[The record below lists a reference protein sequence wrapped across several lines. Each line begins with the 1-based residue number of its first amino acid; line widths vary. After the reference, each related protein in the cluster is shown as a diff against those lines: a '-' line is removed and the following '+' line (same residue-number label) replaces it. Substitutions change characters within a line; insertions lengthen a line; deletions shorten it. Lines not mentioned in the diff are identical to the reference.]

1 MVINEAELVRM
12 KTHLAHINDPRRRW
26 GNLRH
31 KLVDMLVIALCGVII
46 GEDEFEVIEEWALER
61 EDWLRG
67 FLELPN
73 GIPDKD
79 TFRRLFERIEPQALL
94 RNLNAWL
101 NPVSEPGG
109 REVNVEGKT
118 MRGSG
123 KAGEHE
129 ALHIVSA
136 WVGEQDVVL
145 GQLATDEKSNE
156 ITAIPQ
162 VLELIDIRGDVVT
175 IDAMGCQT
183 AIAEQIRKRE
193 ADYILAVKENQPTLY
208 QDIRDY
214 FEYLEQGSGRHEPVE
229 HWNSSLE
236 KDHGRIERRSVSTVT
251 NLDWLEGK
259 KAWKDLAA
267 IIRYRTS
274 RTVGEET
281 AITDQYYISSTA
293 ASAETFGRL
302 IRGHWSIENRLHWSL
317 DVLFREDACQVRKGR
332 APENLNVLRK
342 IALARLR
349 ATVVEKKRSSIKRK
363 SFKAAIN
370 PQFLLSVLFG
380 K

>member
-1 MVINEAELVRM
+1 MVINEAELIRM
-12 KTHLAHINDPRRRW
+12 KTHLARIHDPRRKW

-31 KLVDMLVIALCGVII
+31 KLVDMLVIALCAVII
-46 GEDEFEVIEEWALER
+46 GEDEFEVMEEWAQAR
-61 EDWLRG
+61 EEWLRS

-79 TFRRLFERIEPQALL
+79 TFRRLFARIEPQGLL

-101 NPVSEPGG
+101 NPSMEPGG
-109 REVNVEGKT
+109 REVNMDGKT
-118 MRGSG
+118 VRGSG
-123 KAGEHE
+123 EQGGRE

-136 WVGEQDVVL
+136 WVGEQDLVL
-145 GQLATDEKSNE
+145 GQLATEEKSNE

-162 VLELIDIRGDVVT
+162 VLDMIDIKGDVVT

-183 AIAEQIRKRE
+183 AIAQRIREKE

-214 FEYLEQGSGRHEPVE
+214 FECLEQGPGRNEPVE
-229 HWNSSLE
+229 QWDSPLE
-236 KDHGRIERRSVSTVT
+236 KDHGRIERRSIGVVT

-259 KAWKDLAA
+259 KHWKDMGA
-267 IIRYRTS
+267 IIRCRTS

-281 AITDQYYISSTA
+281 AVSDRYYISSMT
-293 ASAETFGRL
+293 ASAETFGRH

-317 DVLFREDACQVRKGR
+317 DVSFREDACQVRKGR
-332 APENLNVLRK
+332 APENLNILRK

-349 ATVVEKKRSSIKRK
+349 ATPVAKKRSSIKRK
-363 SFKAAIN
+363 SFKALIN